1 MGAYKSSLSLAEGL
15 VEDIFNQ
22 DLDEKLTTFRTQTV
36 SQHSVSALNIG
47 NFSGSCSSASETNME
62 QNPAWA
68 TLEYPTKILHLSLF
82 MGVISRYSGAWGV
95 MERYRSLLLYVTL
108 FIKVGFEW
116 IETIM
121 PYLCV
126 YLIEAETGKE
136 EKIAAGL
143 KVQLPQAEVI
153 VCIYNKSP
161 LNLNVLVPFPTCLKH
176 NLCI

>member
-1 MGAYKSSLSLAEGL
+1 
-15 VEDIFNQ
+15 
-22 DLDEKLTTFRTQTV
+22 
-36 SQHSVSALNIG
+36 
-47 NFSGSCSSASETNME
+47 
-62 QNPAWA
+62 
-68 TLEYPTKILHLSLF
+68 
-82 MGVISRYSGAWGV
+82 
-95 MERYRSLLLYVTL
+95 MERYRSLLLYVIL